1 MPGVLLEKV
10 SDGVAQRNFERLNA
24 ALESIMG
31 DPLRY
36 AKNRTGNT
44 AAMAYL
50 KQPISETTALLQPS
64 GVVLSLP
71 NPGVYA
77 FRFVVFFQTVITTT
91 GMGLSVV
98 GPAQSMVRFGAAIHE
113 SATVFRNGVGEAYEA
128 TVLGTGIAANSSTRH
143 ALVDGIVITTMP
155 GDLGLSFR
163 TEIAA
168 SAATL
173 MPGTYGMAWGFQ

>member
-10 SDGVAQRNFERLNA
+10 SDGVTQRNFERLNA

-44 AAMAYL
+44 AAVAYL
-50 KQPISETTALLQPS
+50 KQPIAETTALLQPS
-64 GVVLSLP
+64 GVKLALP
-71 NPGVYA
+71 VPGTYA
-77 FRFVVFFQTVITTT
+77 FEFVVFFQTVITTT

-98 GPAQSMVRFGAAIHE
+98 GPPQSMVRFGAAIHE

-128 TVLGTGIAANSSTRH
+128 TILGTGIAANSSTRH
-143 ALVDGIVITTMP
+143 AVIDGIVTTTMP

-163 TEIAA
+163 TEVAA
-168 SAATL
+168 SAVTM
-173 MPGTYGMAWGFQ
+173 MPGSFGMAWSFQ